1 MTSAAPEVDIYP
13 NSKNTDMA
21 ITESAPAETH
31 FEKEVSKALSAATND
46 NQASRS
52 SEIFISDDNIINT
65 QESNGG
71 DPTDTDIYTSSKNS
85 ELVAP
90 EDVHTK
96 DNPEEELILQP
107 VDGTLGATN
116 VRMHDISGIV
126 GDSQVCKQPA
136 IMEVVELI
144 SDDEANGGITNVKN
158 EVEDNMI
165 QERRR
170 SDRLKKDTAV
180 TTVEKIEKVAKKRNL
195 EGNSANSNVFSALP
209 VDEIVQS
216 AADMGVVVHNDDL
229 ETFDLLKTLE
239 LARDDLYKNN
249 VN

>member
-1 MTSAAPEVDIYP
+1 M
-13 NSKNTDMA
+13 
-21 ITESAPAETH
+21 
-31 FEKEVSKALSAATND
+31 
-46 NQASRS
+46 
-52 SEIFISDDNIINT
+52 
-65 QESNGG
+65 
-71 DPTDTDIYTSSKNS
+71 
-85 ELVAP
+85 
-90 EDVHTK
+90 
-96 DNPEEELILQP
+96 QP